1 MRNDEEDTEVTVG
14 IIALTILI
22 VWLLSASG
30 YLSAYLR
37 MLLGHA

>member
-1 MRNDEEDTEVTVG
+1 MRGDKDEEVVVA

-30 YLSAYLR
+30 FLSAYLR

>member
-22 VWLLSASG
+22 VWMLSTSG
-30 YLSAYLR
+30 VLDAYLR
-37 MLLGHA
+37 MLLGHG